1 MQHVLLLHTY
11 IQRIIDKCMCPFYCD
26 NDCQTQVY
34 LEHYNN
40 SLRGVFRQVII
51 LRYMD
56 KQNVPL

>member
-1 MQHVLLLHTY
+1 MQLVLLLYTY
-11 IQRIIDKCMCPFYCD
+11 IPQIIDKFMCPFNCD

-40 SLRGVFRQVII
+40 SLRGVFRQVI

-56 KQNVPL
+56 KYNVPL